1 MFLEGVWLVAAV
13 VLVKLEEELVW
24 RETGL
29 AVLSLFTLEMV
40 TESSMTGRYDEA
52 QLRRLQRPSHF
63 SIGPVDL

>member
-29 AVLSLFTLEMV
+29 AVLSLFTLESWKK
-40 TESSMTGRYDEA
+40 T
-52 QLRRLQRPSHF
+52 
-63 SIGPVDL
+63 